1 MKFRIALLT
10 ATVLAAPFAF
20 NHAAKAQPV
29 TGLYVGGGA
38 GYSTEEKV
46 KAKDGTVGGA
56 PVANP
61 SRVSLYGGWTGEGSV
76 GYGFGNGLRVEVEGD
91 YIDNRFKNITPE
103 GVGYAGKASGHEQKY
118 GVFLNALYDFD
129 VGLPYLYPY
138 VGGGVGYQIDRLN
151 GFGGPNGDFNKGKP
165 VLAYQG
171 IAGIAFPIAAVPG
184 LSATVEYRF
193 IGDMTSR
200 KYWGEY
206 GGQAASFKIIH
217 EYNNEVLI
225 GARYALPRR
234 RRPPLPLPLPL
245 LPLRRRRRPRPIWC
259 SSTGINPILR
269 RRRSTSSPRPLRTAI
284 PSRPPISRST
294 GTRIPLVRFSTTR
307 VSASAALNRLP
318 PNWLPTAF
326 RSRKSRSNPT
336 AKRIC
341 WCRPAPA
348 CANRRTAAWRL
359 SSSSSG
365 SSLTITAPGRKLPGV
380 FCGRQDKGSKNF
392 FDCAPGGHPGSNLS
406 ASGFWFEKDVDAGL
420 RRHDVGR

>member
-29 TGLYVGGGA
+29 TGLYVGGGG

-46 KAKDGTVGGA
+46 KAKDGTIGGA

-225 GARYALPRR
+225 GARYAFGVA
-234 RRPPLPLPLPL
+234 PP
-245 LPLRRRRRPRPIWC
+245 
-259 SSTGINPILR
+259 
-269 RRRSTSSPRPLRTAI
+269 
-284 PSRPPISRST
+284 
-294 GTRIPLVRFSTTR
+294 
-307 VSASAALNRLP
+307 
-318 PNWLPTAF
+318 
-326 RSRKSRSNPT
+326 
-336 AKRIC
+336 
-341 WCRPAPA
+341 PAPA
-348 CANRRTAAWRL
+348 PAPAPAPVAAPAPAPAKTYLVFFDWDKSNLTPKAVDIIAQAASDSHTQQTTNIQVNGYTDTSGTFQYNQGLGERRAQAVAAQLVTDGVPQSEIQIQSYGETHLLVPTGPGVREPQNRRVEIIL
-359 SSSSSG
+359 
-365 SSLTITAPGRKLPGV
+365 
-380 FCGRQDKGSKNF
+380 Q
-392 FDCAPGGHPGSNLS
+392 
-406 ASGFWFEKDVDAGL
+406 
-420 RRHDVGR
+420 